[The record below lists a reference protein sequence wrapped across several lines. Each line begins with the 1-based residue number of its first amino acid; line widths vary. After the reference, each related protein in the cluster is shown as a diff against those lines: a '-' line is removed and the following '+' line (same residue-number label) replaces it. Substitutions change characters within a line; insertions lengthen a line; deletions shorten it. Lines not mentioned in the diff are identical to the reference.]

1 MVEDQAYSCD
11 VQSVCDTVPSDDKR
25 DGCEC
30 EADSM
35 RCGNLANCYT
45 LVTYLL
51 TYLLCCQC
59 ETRDEGTFNKT
70 SMIWT
75 YFGFTADKY
84 ENPIDDGKPLFR
96 ECLKSMR
103 CRFGNNTNLYKHLKD
118 HHQLLQ
124 YRKTQV

>member
-1 MVEDQAYSCD
+1 MFKVFATPFLPTISAMA
-11 VQSVCDTVPSDDKR
+11 VSVRQTL
-25 DGCEC
+25 
-30 EADSM
+30 
-35 RCGNLANCYT
+35 CGVAT
-45 LVTYLL
+45 LRTAIHLLLTYLL